1 MKKGL
6 LFALLLL
13 LGALTMSAEALTE
26 AKASQVAK
34 QFFTQNGRRLAPGQ
48 HQTAQFTLVASAGR
62 TADVNDYYVF
72 NRDTN
77 GGYVIVAGDDLA
89 VPVLGYSDSGAFDV
103 NNIPAN
109 MQWWLEQYQQELE
122 YLRQHPGE
130 ARQMAP
136 LTNSVQPLVT
146 TYWNQSA
153 PYNNMCPTYTSSGK
167 TSRAVT
173 GCVATAMAQIM
184 NYHEWPVRGTGSHS
198 YTCNVG
204 GVTRKTLSVD
214 FSQSTYQWDKMLD
227 IYGSN
232 SPSDCNDAVAKL
244 MSDVGI
250 SVDMDY
256 GSSSGAL
263 SEDVPDALKYYFGY
277 DEGISIMYRD
287 YLGIEVWESMLRAE
301 LDAARPIYYS
311 GATSSGGHAFVFD
324 GYDTDGYF
332 HINWGWGGM
341 SNGYF
346 VVSMLNPREQGIGS
360 FAGGYNSRQ
369 AAVIGIQPAVSGHT
383 NEDLSGVC
391 SMSPTED
398 SVLLGNE
405 TELALNYAGMQGAKT
420 WESLYWGVVITDMN
434 GNIVGEPQWSADAS
448 GISSGVGYRAS
459 VSLMPPTDLQPGNY
473 QVKLAFLADETVM
486 KEFIGNAVDMRVE
499 GNTAYFNTSTDAD
512 LSLSSIENTD
522 LYANQAFEVNAVI
535 ANAGAEYF
543 DNIYVALINTAGSVK
558 MKSAAM
564 KVAIAHNGTFAFKT
578 ECTASVTAGDY
589 RLAILDASNHV
600 IGETPVT
607 VKSASQ
613 AASLQLIGNVV
624 PQATVMPRNNI
635 QASAQVKNNGG
646 IFVGRLELIIAPA
659 DAMTV
664 RELVQSDLI
673 TIEPG
678 ETKTVNFKTEM
689 VAEVG
694 ETFRMAMRDPSR
706 SDAYYLWNSNFVSFQ
721 IGEPQA
727 PAVRGDVDGDDVI
740 DIADINAVVALM
752 LGDGI
757 NDYKQRADVDN
768 DGEIDIADINNIIAI
783 ILSN

>member
-1 MKKGL
+1 
-6 LFALLLL
+6 
-13 LGALTMSAEALTE
+13 
-26 AKASQVAK
+26 
-34 QFFTQNGRRLAPGQ
+34 
-48 HQTAQFTLVASAGR
+48 
-62 TADVNDYYVF
+62 
-72 NRDTN
+72 
-77 GGYVIVAGDDLA
+77 
-89 VPVLGYSDSGAFDV
+89 
-103 NNIPAN
+103 
-109 MQWWLEQYQQELE
+109 
-122 YLRQHPGE
+122 
-130 ARQMAP
+130 
-136 LTNSVQPLVT
+136 
-146 TYWNQSA
+146 
-153 PYNNMCPTYTSSGK
+153 
-167 TSRAVT
+167 
-173 GCVATAMAQIM
+173 
-184 NYHEWPVRGTGSHS
+184 
-198 YTCNVG
+198 
-204 GVTRKTLSVD
+204 
-214 FSQSTYQWDKMLD
+214 
-227 IYGSN
+227 
-232 SPSDCNDAVAKL
+232 
-244 MSDVGI
+244 
-250 SVDMDY
+250 
-256 GSSSGAL
+256 
-263 SEDVPDALKYYFGY
+263 
-277 DEGISIMYRD
+277 
-287 YLGIEVWESMLRAE
+287 
-301 LDAARPIYYS
+301 
-311 GATSSGGHAFVFD
+311 
-324 GYDTDGYF
+324 
-332 HINWGWGGM
+332 
-341 SNGYF
+341 
-346 VVSMLNPREQGIGS
+346 
-360 FAGGYNSRQ
+360 
-369 AAVIGIQPAVSGHT
+369 
-383 NEDLSGVC
+383 
-391 SMSPTED
+391 
-398 SVLLGNE
+398 
-405 TELALNYAGMQGAKT
+405 
-420 WESLYWGVVITDMN
+420 
-434 GNIVGEPQWSADAS
+434 
-448 GISSGVGYRAS
+448 
-459 VSLMPPTDLQPGNY
+459 
-473 QVKLAFLADETVM
+473 M

-589 RLAILDASNHV
+589 RLAILDADNQV
-600 IGETPVT
+600 IGSVPVT
-607 VKSASQ
+607 VKAASQ

-727 PAVRGDVDGDDVI
+727 PAVRGDVDGDGVV

-757 NDYKQRADVDN
+757 NEYKQRADVDN